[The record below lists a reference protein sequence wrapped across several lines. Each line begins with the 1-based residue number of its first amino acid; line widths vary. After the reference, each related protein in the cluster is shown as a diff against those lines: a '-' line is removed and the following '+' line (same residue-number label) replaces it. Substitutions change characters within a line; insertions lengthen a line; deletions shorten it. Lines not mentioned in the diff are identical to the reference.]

1 MRGVNQQAKGNNKET
16 GAALLGE
23 GENGKPVRGN
33 NHFGEVFPTEMATL
47 LVGLGN
53 IPARANFTVVNPQIK
68 SAVGIV
74 AYPCF
79 VHDRCP
85 IAPIIRQR

>member
-1 MRGVNQQAKGNNKET
+1 M
-16 GAALLGE
+16 AA
-23 GENGKPVRGN
+23 
-33 NHFGEVFPTEMATL
+33 L

-79 VHDRCP
+79 VHDGCP
-85 IAPIIRQR
+85 IAPIIRQRYQNTRVALQTLWKCLLHKTLLLSTGVVKKPRHAHNPFGHKQG